1 MAILGQPMLFLLYSL
16 CSSQLQQCT
25 SLSLYKYIHMY
36 KSFVCVCVIFDFMFS
51 CTCLKTVVLFCDYSI
66 GCVVLYTGQQR
77 FHSSTTS
84 TLEYV
89 VHQADITVVQLRNAS
104 DYLASAKQL
113 GVDQV
118 YLPANVQTDIDQIGG
133 KINSSAN
140 TLAEKT
146 VENSKDIRDLLDSM

>member
-1 MAILGQPMLFLLYSL
+1 M
-16 CSSQLQQCT
+16 
-25 SLSLYKYIHMY
+25 
-36 KSFVCVCVIFDFMFS
+36 CVCVYFLLHVQLHLF
-51 CTCLKTVVLFCDYSI
+51 KTDVLFCDYSI

-89 VHQADITVVQLRNAS
+89 VHQADIAVVQLRNAS